1 MQEIHEA
8 LAVGAVVHGR
18 YVIEEVLDRGEFSA
32 TYLVKDKR
40 NTHDF
45 LVLKELLISNNRV
58 QRHLPPEVVLLK
70 RLHHPALP
78 RVLDV
83 FNDDV
88 YKRAFVLTS
97 YIKGRNLDTFRL
109 AQPEQRISP
118 AQAIAL
124 LAPIM
129 DAVTYLHRQQP
140 PIIHYSIKPANII
153 IRETDAQP
161 VLVGFDLAQQYNV
174 RRITR
179 TQPEKQCCDAPEQY
193 HTGEKISP
201 ATDMYALGATLYT
214 LLAGQMPP
222 DAPSRQTHLAR
233 RLPDPLVP
241 LSQSIPSLP
250 SAIVATIHRAMAINS
265 SERFATF
272 EQFQASLGQEI
283 TIPITPVPTFL
294 QKASYTAFKMSYKEY
309 VKGMLPK
316 NISFAN
322 ITLKNIPRFHLT
334 IIALSLI
341 LLIIIG
347 TVTDL
352 LFNATSQQQSHPSP
366 IANAVATPS
375 VPVAHT
381 KTAVTP
387 TPIATPF
394 PMLAKLYTG
403 TIRDLTQ
410 RETTEMMLT
419 NVQQQQATISGNF
432 KGLSMSSSFTGIISA
447 SGHIQQLFGVE
458 SPLPF

>member
-40 NTHDF
+40 STHDF
-45 LVLKELLISNNRV
+45 LVLKELLISNSRV
-58 QRHLPPEVVLLK
+58 QRHIPPEIVLLK

-109 AQPEQRISP
+109 AQPEQHISP

-153 IRETDAQP
+153 IREADAQP

-174 RRITR
+174 RRIIR
-179 TQPEKQCCDAPEQY
+179 IQPEKQCYDAPEQY

-201 ATDMYALGATLYT
+201 ATDMYALG
-214 LLAGQMPP
+214 
-222 DAPSRQTHLAR
+222 
-233 RLPDPLVP
+233 
-241 LSQSIPSLP
+241 
-250 SAIVATIHRAMAINS
+250 
-265 SERFATF
+265 
-272 EQFQASLGQEI
+272 
-283 TIPITPVPTFL
+283 
-294 QKASYTAFKMSYKEY
+294 
-309 VKGMLPK
+309 
-316 NISFAN
+316 
-322 ITLKNIPRFHLT
+322 
-334 IIALSLI
+334 
-341 LLIIIG
+341 
-347 TVTDL
+347 
-352 LFNATSQQQSHPSP
+352 
-366 IANAVATPS
+366 
-375 VPVAHT
+375 
-381 KTAVTP
+381 
-387 TPIATPF
+387 
-394 PMLAKLYTG
+394 
-403 TIRDLTQ
+403 
-410 RETTEMMLT
+410 
-419 NVQQQQATISGNF
+419 
-432 KGLSMSSSFTGIISA
+432 
-447 SGHIQQLFGVE
+447 
-458 SPLPF
+458 